1 MLIFV
6 STIIHHIPK
15 SIPKFVSNAI
25 SSMIRFVIYHVYFVN
40 RFVDFVVVVV
50 VVVVIVMMKRRRV
63 SERPL
68 LPDSTVHGMGI
79 MFVNKFHVCHI
90 FVAIHHSWMSYSV
103 VPRIGPT

>member
-15 SIPKFVSNAI
+15 SIPKSVSNAI
-25 SSMIRFVIYHVYFVN
+25 SSMIRFVIYHVYLVN

-50 VVVVIVMMKRRRV
+50 VVIVVMMVRRV

-68 LPDSTVHGMGI
+68 LPDSTGRGMGI
-79 MFVNKFHVCHI
+79 MFVNMFHVCHI
-90 FVAIHHSWMSYSV
+90 FVAIHHSWM
-103 VPRIGPT
+103 